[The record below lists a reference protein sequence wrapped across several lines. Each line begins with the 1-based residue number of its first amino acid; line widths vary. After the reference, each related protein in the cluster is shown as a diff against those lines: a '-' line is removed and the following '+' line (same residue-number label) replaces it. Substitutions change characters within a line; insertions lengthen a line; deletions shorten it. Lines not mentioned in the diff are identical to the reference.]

1 MQALD
6 DRPRYGGSAGRYH
19 RGMTTLLIADD
30 HPLFRT
36 ALAQAVRGLDGDIA
50 VLESDSLDSARAQ
63 LIAHPEIDLLLL
75 DLNMPGSQ
83 GLMGLAALR
92 GEFPGV
98 AVLMVSAQDDPDIV
112 RRALAYGAAGY
123 VPKSLDLNGI
133 RAALDAVLSGETWL
147 PPALKSAVD
156 AQPTRHEDRDIS
168 NRLARL
174 TPQQIRVLQLLAQ
187 GRLNKQIADT
197 LGIQERT
204 VKAHVSA
211 IFERLGVR
219 NRTQAGVLL
228 SSLELGR

>member
-1 MQALD
+1 MATI
-6 DRPRYGGSAGRYH
+6 AG
-19 RGMTTLLIADD
+19 MSTLLIADD

-36 ALAQAVRGLDGDIA
+36 ALAQAVRGLEGSHV
-50 VLESDSLDSARAQ
+50 VLEADSLDAARAQ
-63 LIAHPEIDLLLL
+63 LLAHPEIDLLLL

-98 AVLMVSAQDDPDIV
+98 LVLMVSAQDDPDIV

-123 VPKSLDLNGI
+123 VPKSLDLEGI

-147 PPALKSAVD
+147 PPALKSAVE
-156 AQPTRHEDRDIS
+156 AQPAHDDDRDIS
-168 NRLARL
+168 SRLARL

-228 SSLELGR
+228 GSLELGR

>member
-1 MQALD
+1 
-6 DRPRYGGSAGRYH
+6 
-19 RGMTTLLIADD
+19 MTTLLIADD

-36 ALAQAVRGLDGDIA
+36 ALAQAVRGLSREIA
-50 VLESDSLDSARAQ
+50 VLEADSLDSARAQ
-63 LIAHPEIDLLLL
+63 LGAHSEIDLLLL
-75 DLNMPGSQ
+75 DLHMPGSQ

-98 AVLMVSAQDDPDIV
+98 AVLMVSAQDDPDVV

-123 VPKSLDLNGI
+123 VPKSLDLDGI
-133 RAALDAVLSGETWL
+133 REALDAVLAGGTWL
-147 PPALKSAVD
+147 PPALMRAVH
-156 AQPTRHEDRDIS
+156 AQPARDEDRDIAH
-168 NRLARL
+168 RLARL

>member
-1 MQALD
+1 
-6 DRPRYGGSAGRYH
+6 
-19 RGMTTLLIADD
+19 MTTLLIADD
-30 HPLFRT
+30 HPLFRA
-36 ALAQAVRGLDGDIA
+36 ALAQAVRGLSADIA
-50 VLESDSLDSARAQ
+50 VLEADSLDSARAC
-63 LIAHPEIDLLLL
+63 LAAHPDIDLLLL

-83 GLMGLAALR
+83 GLMGLATLR

-98 AVLMVSAQDDPDIV
+98 AILMVSAQDDPDIV

-123 VPKSLDLNGI
+123 VPKSLDLDGI
-133 RAALDAVLSGETWL
+133 RAALDAVLAGEIWL
-147 PPALKSAVD
+147 PPVLKAAVE
-156 AQPTRHEDRDIS
+156 AQPARSEDRDIS
-168 NRLARL
+168 SRLSRL

-228 SSLELGR
+228 GSLELAR

>member
-1 MQALD
+1 
-6 DRPRYGGSAGRYH
+6 
-19 RGMTTLLIADD
+19 MTTLLIADD

-50 VLESDSLDSARAQ
+50 VLEADSLDSARAQ
-63 LIAHPEIDLLLL
+63 LIAHPAIDLLLL

-98 AVLMVSAQDDPDIV
+98 AVLMVSAQDDPAIV

-123 VPKSLDLNGI
+123 VPKSLDLDGI
-133 RAALDAVLSGETWL
+133 RTALDAVLSGEVWL
-147 PPALKSAVD
+147 PSALRIAVD
-156 AQPTRHEDRDIS
+156 AHPARHEDRDIAG
-168 NRLARL
+168 RLARL

>member
-1 MQALD
+1 
-6 DRPRYGGSAGRYH
+6 
-19 RGMTTLLIADD
+19 MTTLLIADD

-36 ALAQAVRGLDGDIA
+36 ALAQAVRGLDGNIA
-50 VLESDSLDSARAQ
+50 VLEADSLDSARAQ
-63 LIAHPEIDLLLL
+63 LAAHPDIDLLLL

-92 GEFPGV
+92 GEFPAV
-98 AVLMVSAQDDPDIV
+98 AVLMVSAQDDPAIV

-123 VPKSLDLNGI
+123 VPKSLDLDGI
-133 RAALDAVLSGETWL
+133 RTALDAVLSGEVWL
-147 PPALKSAVD
+147 PSALRIAVD
-156 AQPTRHEDRDIS
+156 AQPARHEDRDIAG
-168 NRLARL
+168 RLARL

-187 GRLNKQIADT
+187 GRLNKQIADK